1 MGKKTTL
8 FDDSK
13 GSEPTKPKEAKFLDK
28 LKDLDDKIAA
38 AINKVKTLKA
48 EKAKLEQRVSELEN
62 ALGEKETEL
71 QRLSSEKTDVRGQ
84 IESLL
89 EELESIQ
96 ED

>member
-1 MGKKTTL
+1 MSKKASL
-8 FDDSK
+8 FDDVK
-13 GSEPTKPKEAKFLDK
+13 NSEPTKPKEAKFLDR

-48 EKAKLEQRVSELEN
+48 EKAKLEEKVAELEKTVN
-62 ALGEKETEL
+62 ERDAEL
-71 QRLSSEKTDVRGQ
+71 KRLSSEKTDVRGQ

-89 EELESIQ
+89 DELESI